1 MEHPG
6 NLIARIT
13 QDRSQEKNQ
22 IQVEDELEL
31 IMIFMSLDK
40 QREQECR
47 KKGAQDTTEGIPHL
61 DYKKGRRD
69 REVKDRRMQDH
80 KNQSK
85 PFERVAMI
93 KM

>member
-6 NLIARIT
+6 NLMARIT
-13 QDRSQEKNQ
+13 QDRSQEKKNQ

-31 IMIFMSLDK
+31 ITTFMSLDK

-47 KKGAQDTTEGIPHL
+47 KKGAQDTSEGIPRLH
-61 DYKKGRRD
+61 YKKGRRD
-69 REVKDRRMQDH
+69 REVKDRRMQDR

-85 PFERVAMI
+85 PLKEWQ
-93 KM
+93 

>member
-6 NLIARIT
+6 NLMARIT
-13 QDRSQEKNQ
+13 QDRSQEKKNQ

-31 IMIFMSLDK
+31 ITIFMSLDM

-47 KKGAQDTTEGIPHL
+47 KKGAQDTAEGIPHL
-61 DYKKGRRD
+61 HYKKGRRD
-69 REVKDRRMQDH
+69 REVKDRRMQDR

-85 PFERVAMI
+85 PLKEWQ
-93 KM
+93 